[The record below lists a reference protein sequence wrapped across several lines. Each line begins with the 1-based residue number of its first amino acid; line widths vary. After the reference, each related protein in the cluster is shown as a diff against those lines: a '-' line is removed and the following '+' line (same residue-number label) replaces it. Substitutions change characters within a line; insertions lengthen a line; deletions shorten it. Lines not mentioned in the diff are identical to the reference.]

1 MYSAPP
7 NGADSATINPAALN
21 TGMLPSVFESRV
33 IPLSIRG
40 LRAPSGAQ
48 APICCCA
55 AADDAV
61 AGSQSSGVAELR
73 AAAPPTRNRAPTH
86 LPSSPLPESP
96 RSPPTR
102 PPRSRSRHSH
112 IAALPVDSP
121 RRRPPCCLRSALPI
135 LSHDSSHGLFCH
147 ARLCRAPRRHDADI
161 KPRLDLVN
169 PASRG
174 IKRSRSPDDYQ
185 DSGPPG
191 SAGDD
196 GGDKPRKRGRPMKSR
211 PSGSVSETA
220 SQAPVPPVPQ
230 TIPPQTPQSQN
241 APLPAQTPA
250 YAPPQASPPKTT
262 PTKSTLKALPTV
274 RDHTTDQLGS
284 GGDEY
289 LPREIDEAGEKKVM
303 ANGQLT
309 GNREYRCRTFLVPNR
324 GEKLFMLATECA
336 RVLGYRDSYLLFNK
350 NRSLYKII
358 ANQVEKDDLVNQ
370 EILPFS
376 YRSRQIAIVTARSM
390 FRQFG
395 SRVIVNGRRVR
406 DDYWETKARKQG
418 FTEADPAGEKRPG
431 ASKAREAA
439 AEANQ
444 NASLLGGPHGEI
456 VYSTNPGQFGGAP
469 QTQLVQP
476 GMIGAPPGNST
487 RMPVITLGPDYSDT
501 RSRDYSSILKTGPR
515 QEITGPA
522 YQDRTQ
528 PSPISELHAQAH
540 HAAEFNRTV
549 NQQRELR
556 NDYMQN
562 LWRRPHEQPP
572 AANLSQPGGATDASA
587 PASRPAP
594 SPHTAASG
602 MQQPGVVPNQ
612 SPQMMMTAAPYSQPT
627 HAQNSVNSGAM
638 RGMAQAPAQ
647 NNSRPTN
654 PSSGSTGSM
663 PQPAQNYS
671 YPQNQIWPPTPQTPQ
686 HGYSAYTAQ
695 PQPSPHPQQSPA
707 PQLRHSAAGSQVQP
721 GSMSYSGMPG
731 MGQGYGTPAQG
742 MYPADQTPR
751 QYMHQSAPAPAVTQP
766 WSQQQT
772 PAQWWTTQP
781 Q

>member
-1 MYSAPP
+1 
-7 NGADSATINPAALN
+7 
-21 TGMLPSVFESRV
+21 
-33 IPLSIRG
+33 
-40 LRAPSGAQ
+40 
-48 APICCCA
+48 
-55 AADDAV
+55 
-61 AGSQSSGVAELR
+61 
-73 AAAPPTRNRAPTH
+73 
-86 LPSSPLPESP
+86 
-96 RSPPTR
+96 
-102 PPRSRSRHSH
+102 
-112 IAALPVDSP
+112 
-121 RRRPPCCLRSALPI
+121 
-135 LSHDSSHGLFCH
+135 
-147 ARLCRAPRRHDADI
+147 
-161 KPRLDLVN
+161 
-169 PASRG
+169 
-174 IKRSRSPDDYQ
+174 
-185 DSGPPG
+185 
-191 SAGDD
+191 
-196 GGDKPRKRGRPMKSR
+196 MKSR

-220 SQAPVPPVPQ
+220 SQAPVPSVPQ
-230 TIPPQTPQSQN
+230 TIPPHTPQSQN

-324 GEKLFMLATECA
+324 GDKLFMLATECA

-469 QTQLVQP
+469 QPQLVQP
-476 GMIGAPPGNST
+476 EYN
-487 RMPVITLGPDYSDT
+487 DT

-549 NQQRELR
+549 NQQREMR

-572 AANLSQPGGATDASA
+572 ATNLSQPGAVTDASA

-612 SPQMMMTAAPYSQPT
+612 SPQMMMTAAPYSQPI
-627 HAQNSVNSGAM
+627 HAQNSVNPGTM
-638 RGMAQAPAQ
+638 R
-647 NNSRPTN
+647 
-654 PSSGSTGSM
+654 GSTGSM
-663 PQPAQNYS
+663 QQPAQNYN
-671 YPQNQIWPPTPQTPQ
+671 YPQNQLWPPTPQTPQ

-695 PQPSPHPQQSPA
+695 PQPSPHPQQSPT
-707 PQLRHSAAGSQVQP
+707 PQLRHSSAGAQVQP

-742 MYPADQTPR
+742 MYSADQTPR